1 MHLRKR
7 GDRCIN
13 LDRVREFAVD
23 APGALAWYAH
33 EHATKIHE
41 RYEVQLPRRWRDAQ
55 ALVIAQDGPEAAP
68 QVAIFAFEDLDAGD
82 GAGDGM
88 LRTGNGSGD

>member
-23 APGALAWYAH
+23 APGA
-33 EHATKIHE
+33 
-41 RYEVQLPRRWRDAQ
+41 
-55 ALVIAQDGPEAAP
+55 

-82 GAGDGM
+82 GAGDGT

>member
-1 MHLRKR
+1 MR
-7 GDRCIN
+7 GSS
-13 LDRVREFAVD
+13 
-23 APGALAWYAH
+23 PG
-33 EHATKIHE
+33 
-41 RYEVQLPRRWRDAQ
+41 RWRDAQ